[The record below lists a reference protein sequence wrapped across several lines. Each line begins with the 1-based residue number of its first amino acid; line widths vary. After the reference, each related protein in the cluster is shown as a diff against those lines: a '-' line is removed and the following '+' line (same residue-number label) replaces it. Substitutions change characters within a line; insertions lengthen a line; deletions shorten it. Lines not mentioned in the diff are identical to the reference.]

1 MKLLVTSY
9 LLLTMLLGADAR
21 LDGTQAP
28 GKRVH
33 HEHEVA
39 ESRIVGGNA
48 ASVGEYLY
56 FVSWNG
62 CAASLIAEDVI
73 LSAAH
78 CAGIRSD
85 NVIVGAHQKWWGQT
99 SGDAEKRTISERR
112 IHPEYASNT
121 FTNDFIVMKLTDPV
135 THIDPVILNFDAASP
150 TEDETLTAIG
160 FGSLRQGGWTP
171 RLLQE
176 VAVQY
181 VSHDQCNAEY
191 DGDIIEDV
199 MLCAGVTGGGKDS
212 CQGDSG
218 GPIVRKT
225 DEGHI
230 QVGVVS
236 WGYGW

>member
-1 MKLLVTSY
+1 
-9 LLLTMLLGADAR
+9 MLLSANAR
-21 LDGTQAP
+21 LDGNMSNGSRAY
-28 GKRVH
+28 
-33 HEHEVA
+33 HEHEVT
-39 ESRIVGGNA
+39 ESRIVGGSA
-48 ASVGEYLY
+48 ADKGEYLY

-78 CAGIRSD
+78 CAGIGSD
-85 NVIVGAHQKWWGQT
+85 SIIVGAHQKWWGQT
-99 SGDAEKRTISERR
+99 SGDAERRTIAPDRR
-112 IHPEYASNT
+112 VHPDYDSST
-121 FTNDFIVMKLTDPV
+121 FANDFVVMKLTEPV
-135 THIDPVILNFDAASP
+135 THIEPVMLNGNMASP
-150 TEDETLTAIG
+150 ESGETLTAIG
-160 FGSLRQGGWTP
+160 FGSLSQGGWTP

-176 VAVQY
+176 VDVQY
-181 VSHDQCNAEY
+181 VSHEQCNIQY

-218 GPIVRKT
+218 GPIVVKT
-225 DEGHI
+225 DDGHV